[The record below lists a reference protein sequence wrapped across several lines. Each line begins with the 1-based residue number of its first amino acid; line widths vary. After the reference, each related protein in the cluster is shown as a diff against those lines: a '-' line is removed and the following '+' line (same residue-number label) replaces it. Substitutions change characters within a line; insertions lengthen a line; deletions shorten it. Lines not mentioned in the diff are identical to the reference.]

1 MIFYCCCLIE
11 MGAECETW
19 PVPPRPVSR
28 SQAMGNVGSE
38 LSTRKS
44 KGKAVVED
52 VGTSTEALLKKSL
65 KPSSTK
71 ASIAKAEAQKR
82 KVVSQSEASI
92 GAVAKDLGTDSLMKV
107 SRDTN
112 GGGNWVSEGRLW
124 LTPHDLV
131 DEYCTMCACSGF
143 LVEMTKALVG
153 LH

>member
-1 MIFYCCCLIE
+1 

-82 KVVSQSEASI
+82 KE
-92 GAVAKDLGTDSLMKV
+92 
-107 SRDTN
+107 R
-112 GGGNWVSEGRLW
+112 
-124 LTPHDLV
+124 
-131 DEYCTMCACSGF
+131 
-143 LVEMTKALVG
+143 
-153 LH
+153 